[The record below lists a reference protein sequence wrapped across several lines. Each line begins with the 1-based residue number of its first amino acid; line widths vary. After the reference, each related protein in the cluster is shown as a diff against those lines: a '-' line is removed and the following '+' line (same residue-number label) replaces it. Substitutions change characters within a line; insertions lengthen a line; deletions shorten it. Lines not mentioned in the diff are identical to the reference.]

1 MNITEEQIQDLL
13 FNGKSGDLTKV
24 DEVEGENRRW
34 SRTNQV
40 IFKDKEGK
48 FYSVEWEEGL
58 TEEQENEFYEQE
70 AVEVCPVEKVIIT
83 WEEAK

>member
-1 MNITEEQIQDLL
+1 MKITKEQVKELL

-24 DEVEGENRRW
+24 DEVKGKNRRW

-40 IFKDKEGK
+40 IFKDKDGK
-48 FYSVEWEEGL
+48 FYAVEWEEGL

-70 AVEVCPVEKVIIT
+70 AVEVRPVEKVIIT
-83 WEEAK
+83 WEEVK